1 MTPTCMEFWKTL
13 IFKEVKEE
21 PNGKKKKKK
30 LNGESKIKVE
40 NKEDVL

>member
-21 PNGKKKKKK
+21 PNGKKKKK